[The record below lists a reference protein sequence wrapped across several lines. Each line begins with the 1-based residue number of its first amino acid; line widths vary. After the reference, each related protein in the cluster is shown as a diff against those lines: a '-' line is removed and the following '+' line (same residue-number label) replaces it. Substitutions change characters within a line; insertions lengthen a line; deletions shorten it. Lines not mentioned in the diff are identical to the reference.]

1 MSDSQLM
8 TFAVAFYVG
17 HALSTFFNSFMK
29 DLVTPVIAGVFPGAE
44 KTIDKIVV
52 TIGGVKLNIGDVI
65 GAFLN
70 LMIAL
75 LVVSYTLPLI
85 RGYSPLRGGK
95 L

>member
-17 HALSTFFNSFMK
+17 HALSTFFGSVMK
-29 DLVTPVIAGVFPGAE
+29 DLVTPLIAGVFPGAE
-44 KTIDKIVV
+44 KSLDKVIVTV
-52 TIGGVKLNIGDVI
+52 GGVKLNVGDAA

-70 LMIAL
+70 LMVAL
-75 LVVSYTLPLI
+75 LVVSYTLPII

-95 L
+95 